1 MRQATQPERLLT
13 VLLDR
18 TLAFST
24 TATQEYRGGGK
35 LQLRLFTCRDAL
47 FLGPWRRRHAAP
59 RLLFCRGRGSG
70 GRPAAA
76 FFCGRTVMLDTV
88 NDGVWALPEGW
99 ADGYHM
105 PSRETVLQM
114 VDRHYP
120 STGVLWRRE
129 VLDSVGTFGRWGSDD
144 NFIVRASARYPFVSS
159 TIETAIL
166 VNHAESFSM
175 DPKRANRETVAG
187 STHFDY
193 VIGHCYQL
201 QADILADQMTLGSR
215 SGDVLNRGDRAAIV
229 QRVSERLRA
238 DILWWFVYRTL
249 PWAARDEIQ
258 TLRRHLRSLGAPR
271 WQTLTLSATESL
283 ARRSGAAFWLLSTTA
298 RSIVAL
304 RERRRLGRL
313 RQRALYTRTH
323 AFVRRA
329 ELAAR
334 SNDAIR
340 ATFWPTR

>member
-1 MRQATQPERLLT
+1 M
-13 VLLDR
+13 
-18 TLAFST
+18 
-24 TATQEYRGGGK
+24 
-35 LQLRLFTCRDAL
+35 
-47 FLGPWRRRHAAP
+47 
-59 RLLFCRGRGSG
+59 
-70 GRPAAA
+70 
-76 FFCGRTVMLDTV
+76 
-88 NDGVWALPEGW
+88 
-99 ADGYHM
+99 
-105 PSRETVLQM
+105 
-114 VDRHYP
+114 
-120 STGVLWRRE
+120 
-129 VLDSVGTFGRWGSDD
+129 GTFGRWGSDD

-166 VNHAESFSM
+166 VNHAESSSM
-175 DPKRANRETVAG
+175 DPKRAHRETVAG

-271 WQTLTLSATESL
+271 WQTLTLSATETL
-283 ARRSGAAFWLLSTTA
+283 ARRIGAAFWLLSTTA

-304 RERRRLGRL
+304 GERRRLGRL
-313 RQRALYTRTH
+313 RQRGLTPGRTRSS
-323 AFVRRA
+323 A
-329 ELAAR
+329 EQSSRLEAMTPSAPHFGPLARQTYDRSIGMELLQGPTAPSSVTKPTSTTSIAPSAQTSVSSPDPAQAR
-334 SNDAIR
+334 SPRPVGSMPAPTSR
-340 ATFWPTR
+340 A